1 MSEIT
6 QNCQTTLPP
15 LNITLKFKSWNTK
28 STLGKFINHV
38 ATKEAGEGLKF
49 PKIIIVG
56 SKSGYVRGSTKSHQE
71 MATGFMNGPILIV
84 LSPRT
89 L

>member
-1 MSEIT
+1 MADWHVVKRSKREKNFLSEIT

-15 LNITLKFKSWNTK
+15 LNIILKFKSWNTK

-49 PKIIIVG
+49 PKIG
-56 SKSGYVRGSTKSHQE
+56 
-71 MATGFMNGPILIV
+71 
-84 LSPRT
+84 
-89 L
+89 

>member
-1 MSEIT
+1 MNEITFFLKTCVWQWHVVKRSKREKNFLSEIT

-49 PKIIIVG
+49 P
-56 SKSGYVRGSTKSHQE
+56 
-71 MATGFMNGPILIV
+71 
-84 LSPRT
+84 
-89 L
+89 